1 MQKKPALQPEIDN
14 RLRAYASTLRTG
26 SLSDA
31 LRRAAEKWPVYAT
44 VTGAALAM
52 ASNASAS
59 IIYSGLLDTT
69 VSLGSKQKSAN
80 RTTGG
85 SVLLKSGSGAPIGSF
100 QLVVAHHAG
109 SGIRGAVIG
118 VGGSQLNLLGSSELL
133 ARLSSG
139 AAISGAAATGS
150 NFFGTGFR
158 FVDYERVFSTS
169 RHTYGWSKTKGFGGF
184 SFFNSVADQKDYGWI
199 RLQYGIGKSGLINSL
214 TAVDWAYDDSG
225 AAIIAGDTGLSS
237 TPEPSTMALSL
248 LAAGAAGVGALRKRR
263 AAAKIR

>member
-1 MQKKPALQPEIDN
+1 MGKYAKPRLKLDDRLNTYTTTVRTSAAASALK
-14 RLRAYASTLRTG
+14 RT
-26 SLSDA
+26 
-31 LRRAAEKWPVYAT
+31 AEKWPIYAT

-59 IIYSGLLDTT
+59 IIYSGLLDST

-80 RTTGG
+80 RTTGR

-109 SGIRGAVIG
+109 SGIKGAVIG

-158 FVDYERVFSTS
+158 FVDYERIFSTS

-184 SFFNSVADQKDYGWI
+184 SFFNSVTDQKDYGWI
-199 RLQYGIGKSGLINSL
+199 RLQYGIGKNDLINSL

-225 AAIIAGDTGLSS
+225 AAILAGDTGLSS
-237 TPEPSTMALSL
+237 TPEPSTTALSL
-248 LAAGAAGVGALRKRR
+248 LAAGAAGVEALRRR
-263 AAAKIR
+263 GAAAKTR